1 MTGPGAGD
9 ALFDNED
16 IAAGYAAP
24 PEAESAGEVDVTAVA
39 PELADADAVAEV
51 VAPHRTIET
60 AVGEPLL
67 RTDGLTVKFG
77 GLTALDDVSFE
88 IRRGEILGLIG
99 PNGAGKTT
107 CFNAITGVY
116 RPAAGLVYFDGKPLT
131 KTKRNAITRLGIA
144 RTFQNVRLF
153 GEMTALEN
161 VVVGTDARHKTSVPG
176 AVFRTPRHRRE
187 ERDAI
192 ERGMALLE
200 FVGIAPRAVEKARNL
215 SYGDQRRL
223 EIARALAT
231 EPKLLCLDEPAAGF
245 NPSEKSALMDLI
257 RKIRDDGFTV
267 LLIEHDM
274 RLVMGVTDR
283 IVVLEFGR
291 KIADGLPAEIRDDP
305 AVIAAYLGV
314 PDDQV
319 GAEQAG
325 DAGRDG
331 VESGGERAGAEPDA
345 GPAGA
350 GRAAGQAGAE
360 PEGGQSGAEREAG
373 QAGGEYPT
381 QKLPIPKPGAG
392 PAVRVGEP
400 ARPETDP
407 ATTDPAD
414 AHRPGTGAAPDLST
428 RTSDAPALLEV
439 EDMVVNYGRIQA
451 LHGVSLRVAEGELVT
466 LLGANGAGK
475 TTTMRALS
483 GLLPLTRGRIRFEGR
498 DITTVKAHDRVVG
511 GLIQAPEGRGVFPGM
526 TVQENLDM
534 GCYGRVFK
542 QKAEYT
548 RTLEWVFELF
558 PRLRERRKQ
567 VGGTLSGGEQ
577 QMLAIGRA
585 LMARPRLLL
594 LDEPSMGLAPM
605 VIQQIF
611 RIISEINQQGTTVLL
626 VEQNAQQALARSDRA
641 YILETGAVTK
651 TGSGADLLTDPA
663 VKSAYLGVG

>member
-16 IAAGYAAP
+16 MAAGYAAEP
-24 PEAESAGEVDVTAVA
+24 QVESAGTVDVTQVI
-39 PELADADAVAEV
+39 PDLADAETVAEV
-51 VAPHRTIET
+51 VAPHRDIET

-67 RTDGLTVKFG
+67 RTEGLTVRFG
-77 GLTALDDVSFE
+77 GLTALAQVSFE

-116 RPAAGLVYFDGKPLT
+116 QPAAGLVYFDGKPLT

-291 KIADGLPAEIRDDP
+291 KIADGLPADIRDNP

-314 PDDQV
+314 PDSEV
-319 GAEQAG
+319 NESASSATGEGETG
-325 DAGRDG
+325 D
-331 VESGGERAGAEPDA
+331 VTPP
-345 GPAGA
+345 GP
-350 GRAAGQAGAE
+350 
-360 PEGGQSGAEREAG
+360 
-373 QAGGEYPT
+373 
-381 QKLPIPKPGAG
+381 
-392 PAVRVGEP
+392 EP
-400 ARPETDP
+400 AAVPLGKTAVTEPVTEAARKQ
-407 ATTDPAD
+407 AD
-414 AHRPGTGAAPDLST
+414 GGAAP
-428 RTSDAPALLEV
+428 LLEV

-451 LHGVSLRVAEGELVT
+451 LHGISLTVAEGELVT

-475 TTTMRALS
+475 TTTMRAMS
-483 GLLPLTRGRIRFEGR
+483 GLLPLTRGRIMFEGR
-498 DITTVKAHDRVVG
+498 DITRMKAHERVTH

-534 GCYGRVFK
+534 GCYGRGFR
-542 QKAEYT
+542 QKAEYE

-558 PRLRERRKQ
+558 PRLLERRKQ

-577 QMLAIGRA
+577 QMLAIARA

-611 RIISEINQQGTTVLL
+611 RIIGEINRQGTTVLL

-641 YILETGAVTK
+641 YIMETGEVTK
-651 TGSGADLLTDPA
+651 TGRGAELLTDPA